1 MHARAQSY
9 QQEKGKGQ
17 SIDQDD
23 SQQKQLFFIKKHA
36 EIYSLSLL
44 MSKGSTN
51 QGSGDFSA
59 QPAKIRPPQLLPV
72 FPGFDRLQTCCHSFG
87 PANILYFFSSAG

>member
-23 SQQKQLFFIKKHA
+23 SQQKQLFFIKNMQK
-36 EIYSLSLL
+36 Y
-44 MSKGSTN
+44 
-51 QGSGDFSA
+51 
-59 QPAKIRPPQLLPV
+59 
-72 FPGFDRLQTCCHSFG
+72 
-87 PANILYFFSSAG
+87 IL